1 MASEVQICNLAL
13 AKIGDQQI
21 ISLTE
26 NSKAGRLCNLVY
38 EPMRDAVLRSHPWNF
53 AVKRETLA
61 LDSTAPAYEYTSR
74 FALPVDFMRLLKTNM
89 VDTASFVLE
98 GKYILCD
105 ADTLII
111 KYIRRETDPENFDLL
126 FMETLSARI
135 AAELAISL
143 SDSRTMA
150 VDLFNLYGTKLS
162 EARTVDATE
171 GTPDDITADTWLN
184 SRISFVGTGA

>member
-38 EPMRDAVLRSHPWNF
+38 ASMRDAVLRSHPWNF
-53 AVKRETLA
+53 AVARQALA
-61 LDSTAPAYEYTSR
+61 LDSTAPAYEFTSQ
-74 FALPVDFMRLLKTNM
+74 FALPVDFLRLLKTDM
-89 VDTASFVLE
+89 VDTAKFVLE

-111 KYIRRETDPENFDLL
+111 KYIRQETDPEAFDFL
-126 FMETLSARI
+126 FIETLAARI

-143 SDSRTMA
+143 ADSRTMS